1 LLVSH
6 QNGEIFDH
14 PPGTTLSQEV
24 KVTIHLYLSLVP
36 EALIASMLS
45 PEEFGNYY
53 AVGTKKKSSGQAIF
67 FEVDPNFRSKYF
79 RIKEGIS
86 RCVPHEDGSP
96 KASIYISVYRV
107 LEHVDVS
114 ALGQLYL
121 VTQDGRTLGL
131 NSTDHIPTL
140 EDGLHLYKEIVPV
153 SPLVASRLN
162 PMEFYDLI
170 VKNPTSLVT
179 LPAIAFAEL
188 RLDELAVDP
197 EMGQV
202 GDLPYSN
209 MDHLREVLKDLNTK
223 PVATK
228 MVDRASPATFAYRTV
243 KNGLYVGNEKAISFY
258 PMPSRDDLRENHYR
272 WWRSANM

>member
-1 LLVSH
+1 MTV
-6 QNGEIFDH
+6 
-14 PPGTTLSQEV
+14 
-24 KVTIHLYLSLVP
+24 HLYLSLVP
-36 EALIASMLS
+36 EALIASMLT
-45 PEEFGNYY
+45 PEEFGSYY
-53 AVGTKKKSSGQAIF
+53 AVGTKKKSSGQALF
-67 FEVDPNFRSKYF
+67 FEVDPDFRSKYF
-79 RIKEGIS
+79 RINEGIS
-86 RCVPHEDGSP
+86 RCVPHEDGTP

-107 LEHVDVS
+107 LEHVS
-114 ALGQLYL
+114 IEALKKLYV

-131 NSTDHIPTL
+131 DPAEKL
-140 EDGLHLYKEIVPV
+140 PELDEGLHLYKEIAPV

-162 PMEFYDLI
+162 PVEFYDLI

-179 LPAIAFAEL
+179 LPAIFFAEL
-188 RLDELAVDP
+188 RLDELASDP

-209 MDHLREVLKDLNTK
+209 MDHLREVLMDLKTK

-243 KNGLYVGNEKAISFY
+243 KNGFFVGNESDFAYF
-258 PMPSRDDLRENHYR
+258 PMPSSDELRKDHYR

>member
-1 LLVSH
+1 MTV
-6 QNGEIFDH
+6 
-14 PPGTTLSQEV
+14 
-24 KVTIHLYLSLVP
+24 HLYLSLVP

-53 AVGTKKKSSGQAIF
+53 AVGSKKKSSGQAMF
-67 FEVDPNFRSKYF
+67 LEVDPDFRSKYF
-79 RIKEGIS
+79 RIEEGIA
-86 RCVPHEDGSP
+86 RCVPHEDGTP

-107 LEHVDVS
+107 LEHVDTS
-114 ALGQLYL
+114 ALGKLYL

-131 NSTDHIPTL
+131 DASPETPAMDG
-140 EDGLHLYKEIVPV
+140 GLHLYKEIVPV

-170 VKNPTSLVT
+170 VRNPTSLVT

-188 RLDELAVDP
+188 RLGELADNP
-197 EMGQV
+197 EMGEV

-209 MDHLREVLKDLNTK
+209 MDHLREVLKDLKTK

-228 MVDRASPATFAYRTV
+228 MVDRASPATFAYRTT
-243 KNGLYVGNEKAISFY
+243 KNGFYVGNESDIVYY
-258 PMPSRDDLRENHYR
+258 PMPTSEVLKETNYR

>member
-1 LLVSH
+1 MTV
-6 QNGEIFDH
+6 
-14 PPGTTLSQEV
+14 
-24 KVTIHLYLSLVP
+24 HLYLSLIP

-67 FEVDPNFRSKYF
+67 FEIDPEFRSEFF
-79 RIKEGIS
+79 RIDEGIS
-86 RCVPHEDGSP
+86 RCVPHEDGTP

-107 LEHVDVS
+107 LEHIELS
-114 ALGQLYL
+114 ALRKLFL

-131 NSTDHIPTL
+131 EPNDIIPEFT
-140 EDGLHLYKEIVPV
+140 DGLHLYKEISPV
-153 SPLVASRLN
+153 SPLTASRLD

-179 LPAIAFAEL
+179 LPAIVFAEL
-188 RLDELAVDP
+188 RLDELAKEP
-197 EMGQV
+197 EMGEV
-202 GDLPYSN
+202 GDLPYKN
-209 MDHLREVLKDLNTK
+209 LDHLREILKDLKTK

-228 MVDRASPATFAYRTV
+228 MVDRISPATFAYRTV
-243 KNGLYVGNEKAISFY
+243 KNGFYVGNAFEFVYY
-258 PMPSRDDLRENHYR
+258 PMPSKDELRDNNYR